1 MSREKELFRDNLERL
16 DKAFPGKELLT
27 QTEAAAY
34 CGVNRITLREH
45 VGTVPGG
52 TRISKTKRPKPSSC
66 LPSSYNSSTRCW
78 FWSAG

>member
-34 CGVNRITLREH
+34 CGVNRITLKSQ

-52 TRISKTKRPKPSSC
+52 SRISKTMLARYLCGK
-66 LPSSYNSSTRCW
+66 N
-78 FWSAG
+78 